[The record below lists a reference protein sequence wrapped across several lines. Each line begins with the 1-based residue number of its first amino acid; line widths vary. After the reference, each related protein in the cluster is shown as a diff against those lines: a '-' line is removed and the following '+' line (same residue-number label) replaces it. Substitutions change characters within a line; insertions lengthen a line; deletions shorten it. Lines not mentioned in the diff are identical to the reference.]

1 MALSKKKNPTSKE
14 TIRQRTIILGSFLV
28 LISLILFV
36 SFTSYLSTWEV
47 DQSTLT
53 SFQDRDVQTEN
64 ILSKIGAWLGHLFI
78 FNAKKVCLCIVFL
91 KNN

>member
-36 SFTSYLSTWEV
+36 SFTSYLLTWEV

-64 ILSKIGAWLGHLFI
+64 ILSKIH
-78 FNAKKVCLCIVFL
+78 
-91 KNN
+91 